1 MNSKVT
7 DVEVSRASG
16 AREASS
22 SAVSWGPIIAGALAA
37 STLTV
42 ILMLVGSGLG
52 LTMVSPWTG
61 ASASI
66 TTFAISAAV
75 WLVIVQWLS
84 AGLGGYLTGRLRTK
98 WVDIHDDEVY
108 FRDTA
113 HGFLAWALATLLVAG
128 VFGSALS
135 ATIGAGVQAASN
147 VGSGV
152 AAGATSAATNAASGT
167 ADGNGLAYFVDAL
180 FRPADTGAVAP
191 PGQNDAGSTAQ
202 ASRILVVSAARGEVS
217 ADDKAYLAKLVASRT
232 GLAQA
237 DAAKRVDTVLASM
250 EDAKNKAKA
259 AADTARKASATFAL
273 VGALSMM
280 VGAFIASVAAVLGGN
295 QRDENEAQFVR
306 G

>member
-1 MNSKVT
+1 MNSTVT
-7 DVEVSRASG
+7 EVEVSGSS
-16 AREASS
+16 ESSS
-22 SAVSWGPIIAGALAA
+22 SAVSWGPILAGAFAA

-42 ILMLVGSGLG
+42 IFMLVGSGLG

-61 ASASI
+61 ASASV
-66 TTFAISAAV
+66 TTFAVSAAV

-98 WVDIHDDEVY
+98 WVGIHDDEVY

-135 ATIGAGVQAASN
+135 ATIGAGVQAAS
-147 VGSGV
+147 GV
-152 AAGATSAATNAASGT
+152 AAGAAAGATSATTNAAGGT
-167 ADGNGLAYFVDAL
+167 ADRNGLDYFVDAL
-180 FRPADTGAVAP
+180 FRPADTVTSAP
-191 PGQNDAGSTAQ
+191 AGQSDGGSTAQ
-202 ASRILVVSAARGEVS
+202 ASRILLVSGAKGEVS
-217 ADDKAYLAKLVASRT
+217 PDDKAYLAKLVASRT
-232 GLAQA
+232 GLSQA
-237 DAAKRVDTVLASM
+237 DAAKRVDTVLTSM

-273 VGALSMM
+273 VGALSMI
-280 VGAFIASVAAVLGGN
+280 VGAFIASVAATLGGK
-295 QRDENEAQFVR
+295 QRDDDEAQFVR